1 MNYLYQQPL
10 SFSRGVGVVLGSFS
24 PLHKGHLDLIYR
36 AKKECLGGALVVVCG
51 YENDKGYP
59 KMTLKE
65 RYQMVRQ
72 YFRDD
77 PLVAVYALSD
87 DEMGIAEYATKPG
100 EWQWG
105 TWLEHL
111 CNDVIAAN
119 IGGNDDPAYMSFVKS
134 KLVFYTG
141 EKAYS
146 DDLRE
151 LGCKTVLLDRTV
163 NPVSGTMIRDNP
175 IQCWDNIAWT
185 YHRKFSHNILITGT
199 ASEGKT
205 TLVEDIGRYFN
216 LPYSYEWARGYIDK
230 YMIGDWEFDVRDFLA
245 FLTGQYNYNRD
256 CLESPHN
263 NGVFVSDTDCIVTKM
278 YAKYYAQDEDMV
290 LTMDEYERVIEPV
303 ADTFIKRSHWDKIF
317 VVVPKGEFVD
327 DHTRYMKHSSMQARK
342 ELACI
347 LLQELDKA
355 GLNDKLEILDGG
367 YLSNFTRVKNYITEI
382 IERGKANAQHQ
393 DAFEK

>member
-1 MNYLYQQPL
+1 MNYIYQSPL
-10 SFSRGVGVVLGSFS
+10 QFGKGVGVVLGSFS

-51 YENDKGYP
+51 YENDKGWP

-87 DEMGIAEYATKPG
+87 DEMGIAEYATRQN
-100 EWQWG
+100 EWRWDI
-105 TWLEHL
+105 WIEHL
-111 CNDVIAAN
+111 FSDVIAT
-119 IGGNDDPAYMSFVKS
+119 NDPDTKEDLAYKSFVANNLTFS
-134 KLVFYTG
+134 AG

-146 DDLRE
+146 DDLQE
-151 LGCKTVLLDRTV
+151 LGFKTVLLDRQL
-163 NPVSGTMIRDNP
+163 NLISGTMIRDNP
-175 IQCWDNIAWT
+175 IRYWDKIAWT

-216 LPYSYEWARGYIDK
+216 LPYSFEWARSYIEK
-230 YMIGDWEFDVRDFLA
+230 YMIGDWEFDARDFLA

-263 NGVFVSDTDCIVTKM
+263 NGIFVSDTDCIVTKM
-278 YAKYYAQDEDMV
+278 YAKYYAQDDEMA
-290 LTMDEYERVIEPV
+290 LTMDEYQRVIEPV
-303 ADTFIKRSHWDKIF
+303 ADTFIAKSHWDKIF
-317 VVVPKGEFVD
+317 VVLPRGEFVD
-327 DHTRYMKHSSMQARK
+327 DHTRYMKHSSMQARG
-342 ELACI
+342 ELAAI
-347 LLQELDKA
+347 LLEELDKA
-355 GLNDKLEILDGG
+355 GLTDRLEILNGG
-367 YLSNFTRVKNYITEI
+367 YQSNFNRVKDYITNI
-382 IERGKANAQHQ
+382 GDDFNG
-393 DAFEK
+393 